1 MGSGRR
7 DISDSETRF
16 RGMRDDLTTILTA
29 RYPALYGQ
37 HFGFEHHGGWF
48 SLIDA
53 LSEALVTG
61 AEVAGRP
68 PPRASQVKEK
78 FGTLRWY
85 HGGDAFDDG
94 AIDFA
99 EEMSGRICERTGRPG
114 RLGSRGGWWATR
126 APGIDGIEPTAIGF
140 QKDGTMGTP
149 PLGFT
154 ATEMTVWPSD
164 VLRGPVDVPSGM
176 LAFPKGWRDIAD
188 GVLCLLGH
196 RSDDGPRVFVER
208 VSVHDGALRFEH
220 TGGAY
225 ADGVVAAAVALSQRT
240 DVMEGGLL

>member
-1 MGSGRR
+1 
-7 DISDSETRF
+7 
-16 RGMRDDLTTILTA
+16 MRNELTTTLTA

-94 AIDFA
+94 AIALA
-99 EEMSGRICERTGRPG
+99 EEMSSRVCERTGRPG

-126 APGIDGIEPTAIGF
+126 APGVDGIEPQEVGF
-140 QKDGTMGTP
+140 QKDGKMGTP
-149 PLGFT
+149 RIGCSAKGPSSTCRRGGGTSRTGSCACSGTDRMTGRKCMSTGFASRT
-154 ATEMTVWPSD
+154 A
-164 VLRGPVDVPSGM
+164 R
-176 LAFPKGWRDIAD
+176 
-188 GVLCLLGH
+188 
-196 RSDDGPRVFVER
+196 
-208 VSVHDGALRFEH
+208 
-220 TGGAY
+220 
-225 ADGVVAAAVALSQRT
+225 
-240 DVMEGGLL
+240 

>member
-1 MGSGRR
+1 
-7 DISDSETRF
+7 
-16 RGMRDDLTTILTA
+16 MRDDLTGVMTT
-29 RYPALYGQ
+29 RYPELYGQ
-37 HFGFEHHGGWF
+37 HFGFEHHDGWH

-85 HGGDAFDDG
+85 FGGDAYDDG
-94 AIDFA
+94 AIDLA

-126 APGIDGIEPTAIGF
+126 AAGVDGIEPKGDGLL
-140 QKDGTMGTP
+140 KDGRMGVP
-149 PLGFT
+149 PLGFS
-154 ATEMTVWPSD
+154 AAEMAVWRSD
-164 VLRGPVDVPSGM
+164 VLRGPVDVP
-176 LAFPKGWRDIAD
+176 PGWRDIAD
-188 GVLCLLGH
+188 GVLCVLGH
-196 RSDDGPRVFVER
+196 RPDDGPEVYVDRICVRDGEL
-208 VSVHDGALRFEH
+208 SVEH

-225 ADGVVAAAVALSQRT
+225 ADGAVAAAAALSRGT

>member
-1 MGSGRR
+1 
-7 DISDSETRF
+7 
-16 RGMRDDLTTILTA
+16 MRNDLTTILTA

-94 AIDFA
+94 AIALA
-99 EEMSGRICERTGRPG
+99 EEMSSRVCERTGRPG

-126 APGIDGIEPTAIGF
+126 APGVDGIEPQEVGF
-140 QKDGTMGTP
+140 QKDGKMGTP
-149 PLGFT
+149 PIGFT
-154 ATEMTVWPSD
+154 AAEMAAWRAD
-164 VLRGPVDVPSGM
+164 VLRKGAVVDVP
-176 LAFPKGWRDIAD
+176 PGWRDIAD
-188 GVLCLLGH
+188 GILCVLGH
-196 RSDDGPRVFVER
+196 RPDDGPEVYVDRIC
-208 VSVHDGALRFEH
+208 VSDGALSVEH

-225 ADGVVAAAVALSQRT
+225 ADGVVAAAAALSRRT